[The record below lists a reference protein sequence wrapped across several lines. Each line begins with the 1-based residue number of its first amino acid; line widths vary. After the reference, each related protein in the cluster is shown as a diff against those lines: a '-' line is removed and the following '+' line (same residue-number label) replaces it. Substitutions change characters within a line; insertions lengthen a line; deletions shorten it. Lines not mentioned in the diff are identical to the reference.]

1 MPKQSSNV
9 ESRTQLRL
17 LVRLAAVDDD
27 DDEDME
33 EGDDG
38 TEFECDDEGGVS
50 KSGNDS
56 SGSLSFSSLS
66 QSIRSSRS
74 VKLMIFRLSL
84 IVISST
90 TSMSSLSMLHIV
102 SSLLMMSVSVAV
114 DICQWSGGKKHEKLV
129 IYQLLSCDG

>member
-17 LVRLAAVDDD
+17 LVRLVAVDD
-27 DDEDME
+27 DDEDMD

-38 TEFECDDEGGVS
+38 TELEWDDEGGVS

-114 DICQWSGGKKHEKLV
+114 DICQWSGGKKEAREIGHIL
-129 IYQLLSCDG
+129 ITFM